1 MSVYIPPAFAGRDG
15 AAVARL
21 VHDYPFATLLTP
33 GATEPVVSHLPF
45 IHVAEG
51 GAHGTLLGHMARAN
65 PHWQRLVET
74 PSLALF
80 HGPHAYVSPSWYG
93 APATAVPTWNYA
105 VVHVHGIAEL
115 IDDAEQTRA
124 VLDSM
129 VARFES
135 GRAAPWRLVHDR
147 PGLDALVGAIV
158 AFRLRISRIDAK
170 FKMSQNR
177 SAEDR
182 TRVIDA
188 LRSEGYAEASATAEW
203 MAKDAQD
210 R

>member
-1 MSVYIPPAFAGRDG
+1 MSVYVPPAFAARDS
-15 AAVARL
+15 AAIARL
-21 VHDYPFATLLTP
+21 VHDYPFATLIT
-33 GATEPVVSHLPF
+33 TVDSEPVVSHLPF

-51 GAHGTLLGHMARAN
+51 EPHGMLLGHMARAN
-65 PHWQRLVET
+65 PHWRRLAGT

-80 HGPHAYVSPSWYG
+80 HGPHAYVSPSWYA

-105 VVHVHGIAEL
+105 VVHMQGIAEL
-115 IDDAEQTRA
+115 IDDDAQTRA
-124 VLDSM
+124 ILDAM
-129 VARFES
+129 VGRFES
-135 GRAAPWRLVHDR
+135 GRAEPWRLVHDR

-158 AFRLRISRIDAK
+158 AFRFRISRIDAK

-182 TRVIDA
+182 LRVIDA

-210 R
+210 G